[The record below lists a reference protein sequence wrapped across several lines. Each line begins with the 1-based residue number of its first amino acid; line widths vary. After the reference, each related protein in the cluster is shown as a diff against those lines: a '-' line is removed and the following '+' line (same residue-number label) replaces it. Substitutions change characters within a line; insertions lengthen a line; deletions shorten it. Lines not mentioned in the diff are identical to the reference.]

1 MPRIS
6 RRTFLKTAS
15 ASVACSALWSSAPW
29 LMANALDLPLGVQ
42 LYSVRDLLPKDYEG
56 TLKQLGAI
64 GYREVEAAG
73 FFDHTPSQ
81 VKQAMDQAGL
91 HCVSAHYS

>member
-1 MPRIS
+1 
-6 RRTFLKTAS
+6 
-15 ASVACSALWSSAPW
+15 
-29 LMANALDLPLGVQ
+29 MANALGLPLGVQ

-73 FFDHTPSQ
+73 FFDHTPCSGEASDGSGRA
-81 VKQAMDQAGL
+81 AMCERPLSHDAT
-91 HCVSAHYS
+91 